1 MAESDKPAS
10 RFSRRTFIK
19 TAGAGAAAAGVSA
32 EAQEKK
38 PEVIGPDA
46 STITLKVNGVARQV
60 SVEPRV
66 TLLRALRNELEI
78 TGAKEVCD
86 RGGCGAC
93 TVLMDGRTVNA
104 CMLMAWDAVGH
115 EITTVESFGT
125 PEKLSPVQA
134 AFLECDGYQCG
145 FCTPGMIVSCT
156 ALLKS
161 NPKPTLDET
170 KAIYADAEPTAA
182 SSSPSTR
189 PRRPWPRRNPRAS
202 PPRRKGS
209 RRWLSSPH
217 PHPLRH
223 RLRPQ
228 HRRRS
233 PPSR

>member
-10 RFSRRTFIK
+10 RFSRRTFIR
-19 TAGAGAAAAGVSA
+19 TAGAGAAVAGVSA

-38 PEVIGPDA
+38 PEILGPDA

-125 PEKLSPVQA
+125 PDKLSPVQA

-161 NPKPTLDET
+161 NPKPTLEET
-170 KAIYADAEPTAA
+170 KAALAGNLCRCGTYGRIFESVDKAA
-182 SSSPSTR
+182 KTMASAKPGAR
-189 PRRPWPRRNPRAS
+189 PAK
-202 PPRRKGS
+202 KGE
-209 RRWLSSPH
+209 
-217 PHPLRH
+217 
-223 RLRPQ
+223 
-228 HRRRS
+228 
-233 PPSR
+233 